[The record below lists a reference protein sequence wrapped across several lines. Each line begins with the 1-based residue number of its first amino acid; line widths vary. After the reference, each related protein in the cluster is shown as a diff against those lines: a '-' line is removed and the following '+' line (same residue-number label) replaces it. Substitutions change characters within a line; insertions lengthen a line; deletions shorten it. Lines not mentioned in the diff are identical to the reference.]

1 MPERNKKEQDIIPM
15 TPEAWRDQ
23 KLIALELRR
32 RREKLRMTREEL
44 AEKMGEPY
52 NAELIAQYENGG
64 EIPMEMWTV
73 FAIVEALDADLSEIS
88 PKTLL
93 AKRCAESGYADLNEE
108 SRHIIDGVIGAVLKG
123 QTSAS

>member
-44 AEKMGEPY
+44 AEKQNERASG
-52 NAELIAQYENGG
+52 
-64 EIPMEMWTV
+64 
-73 FAIVEALDADLSEIS
+73 S
-88 PKTLL
+88 
-93 AKRCAESGYADLNEE
+93 CASGLQK
-108 SRHIIDGVIGAVLKG
+108 V
-123 QTSAS
+123 

>member
-64 EIPMEMWTV
+64 EVPMEMWTV
-73 FAIVEALDADLSEIS
+73 FAIVEALDADRRK
-88 PKTLL
+88 PCW
-93 AKRCAESGYADLNEE
+93 RSGAP
-108 SRHIIDGVIGAVLKG
+108 RAATPI
-123 QTSAS
+123 